1 MNILI
6 ADKFES
12 WGIDSLK
19 KSGFDISYEPAL
31 EGDGLRDAVVRTG
44 CSVLV
49 VRGTKVPADVIEA
62 SSKLSL
68 IVRAG
73 AGYNTIDVGAASQ
86 RGVFVSNCPGKN
98 AAAVAELT
106 FGLILAIDRRIV
118 DCAVDLREGA
128 WNKKEYSEARGLKD
142 RTIGII
148 GMGQIGRS
156 VALRAKAFEMNVVA
170 WSRSFTQAEADELGI
185 ARAASPADVA
195 AKSDVLSIHLALATE
210 TKGLINAAVLER
222 LAPGSYVINTARA
235 EVMDYDALLSAMERK
250 KLRVGLDV
258 FPGEPSGGKDKFE
271 AAILKAGGVIYG
283 THHIGASTEQAQNAI
298 AAETLRII
306 QAYADTGQVP
316 NCVNIE
322 TRSPA
327 KCQMIVRHHDKVG
340 VLASVLGTLRKA
352 NINVQEMSNTV
363 FQQSRAC
370 VAAIRLED
378 CPKPEVITEIAGLKD
393 LVIHVEVRPIA

>member
-195 AKSDVLSIHLALATE
+195 AKSDILSIHLALANE

-235 EVMDYDALLSAMERK
+235 EVMDYDALLSVMERK

-378 CPKPEVITEIAGLKD
+378 CPNAEVIAEIAGLKD

>member
-156 VALRAKAFEMNVVA
+156 VALRARAFEMNVVA

-185 ARAASPADVA
+185 ERGASPADVA
-195 AKSDVLSIHLALATE
+195 AKSDILSIHLALANE
-210 TKGLINAAVLER
+210 TKGLISAAVLER

-271 AAILKAGGVIYG
+271 AAICRGGGVVYG

-370 VAAIRLED
+370 VAAIRLEE
-378 CPKPEVITEIAGLKD
+378 CPKPEVIAEIAGMND

>member
-19 KSGFDISYEPAL
+19 KSGFDIAYEPAL
-31 EGDGLRDAVVRTG
+31 EGEGLRDAVVRTG

-73 AGYNTIDVGAASQ
+73 AGYNTIDVGSASQ

-185 ARAASPADVA
+185 ERATSPGDVA
-195 AKSDVLSIHLALATE
+195 AKSDILSIHLALANE
-210 TKGLINAAVLER
+210 TKGLINATVLER

-271 AAILKAGGVIYG
+271 AAILKGGGVIYG

-306 QAYADTGQVP
+306 HAYADTGQVP

-378 CPKPEVITEIAGLKD
+378 CPKPEVIAEIAGMKD

>member
-1 MNILI
+1 VNILI
-6 ADKFES
+6 ADKFET

-19 KSGFDISYEPAL
+19 KAGFEISYEPAL
-31 EGDGLRDAVVRTG
+31 EGDGLRDAVIRTG

-49 VRGTKVPADVIEA
+49 VRGTKVSADVIGA
-62 SSKLSL
+62 SPQLSL

-73 AGYNTIDVGAASQ
+73 AGYNTIDVSAASQ

-118 DCAVDLREGA
+118 DCAVDLRCGD
-128 WNKKEYSEARGLKD
+128 WNKKVYSEARGLKD
-142 RTIGII
+142 RTLGIV
-148 GMGQIGRS
+148 GMGQIGRA
-156 VALRAKAFEMNVVA
+156 VALRAKAFEMHVVA

-185 ARAASPADVA
+185 DRAASPADVA
-195 AKSDVLSIHLALATE
+195 AKCDILSVHLALANE
-210 TKGLINAAVLER
+210 TKGLINAAVLDR
-222 LAPGSYVINTARA
+222 LPAGSYVINTARA
-235 EVMDYDALLSAMERK
+235 EVMDYDALAAAIERK

-271 AAILKAGGVIYG
+271 AVILKAGGVIYG

-298 AAETLRII
+298 AAETIRII
-306 QAYADTGQVP
+306 QAYAATGQVP

-327 KCQMIVRHHDKVG
+327 KCQMVVRHHDKVG
-340 VLASVLGTLRKA
+340 VLASVLATLRKA

-363 FQQSRAC
+363 FQQSQAC
-370 VAAIRLED
+370 VAAIRLEEI
-378 CPKPEVITEIAGLKD
+378 PRLEVIAEIAGMKD